1 MKMENGGSLPATGPG
16 SGIRSAVPGVSIAL
30 LLFSTACGDHPPEPG
45 DPPTEAMEP
54 REAFITVFFTRGE
67 ETVGVLRSLEE
78 ADSAPWYTEGPAG
91 APRSMEGT
99 AQALEAALR
108 ELLMGPTPEEREDG
122 ISSWFSPETATSL
135 RSVSVD
141 DHGNVVVD
149 FQDLAHS
156 IPAASSS
163 AGSTMLLAEL
173 NATVFQYPLVR
184 SVEYRMGGSCDAF
197 WNWLQYSCQV
207 LTREDAGY
215 PPGSFDTA
223 RYAPGT
229 SGDAATRLHT
239 GQPTGAIPGPTRE
252 PTPPPNLFWE
262 PREAGLTS
270 SLRGLSVVD
279 SATVWVSGTE
289 GRYALTRDGG
299 VTWSS
304 GAVPGAHALD
314 FRDVEGFAGGIAYLM
329 SAGPGP
335 LSRIY
340 KTTDWGAT
348 WTLQHGNELED
359 AFFNGFAFW
368 DPEAG
373 ALVGDPLDGRMFLLL
388 TEDGGR
394 TWERPTG
401 DRLPAFEPGEYGFA
415 ASGTNI
421 ATFGGGGL
429 AVVSGGSAARVF
441 LSQNRGQSWEVVSTP
456 ITAGAPSSG
465 IFSIAFRSHSDALVV
480 GGDYQ
485 EDRRTGENI
494 AFSHDGGRTW
504 TLAREPHGVG
514 YRSGVAWREDEL
526 HPMWVAVGTSGS
538 SFSMDGGRR
547 WVTFDTTAYNTVAFA
562 GPVGWAVGP
571 EGRVARLRVE

>member
-1 MKMENGGSLPATGPG
+1 MKMGNGGSLPTAGPG
-16 SGIRSAVPGVSIAL
+16 PGVGLARRAISLAL
-30 LLFSTACGDHPPEPG
+30 LLSSAACGDRSPEPG
-45 DPPTEAMEP
+45 DPPVEGVAP
-54 REAFITVFFTRGE
+54 RKAFVTVFFTRNE
-67 ETVGVLRSLEE
+67 ETVRVLRSVEE
-78 ADSAPWYTEGPAG
+78 ADSVPWHAEDPLG

-99 AQALEAALR
+99 AQALEATLR
-108 ELLMGPTPEEREDG
+108 ELLKGPTPEEREEG
-122 ISSWFSPETATSL
+122 ISSWFSPETGTAL
-135 RSVSVD
+135 RSVDVD
-141 DHGNVVVD
+141 DEGNVVVD
-149 FQDLAHS
+149 FRDLARL

-184 SVEYRMGGSCDAF
+184 SVEYRMEGSCDTF

-215 PPGSFDTA
+215 PPGSFDAA

-229 SGDAATRLHT
+229 SADTVARPHT
-239 GQPTGAIPGPTRE
+239 SQPTGAIPGPTRD
-252 PTPPPNLFWE
+252 PTPPPDLSWE

-279 SATVWVSGTE
+279 SATVWISGTD
-289 GRYALTRDGG
+289 GRYAFTRDGG
-299 VTWSS
+299 ITWTS
-304 GAVPGAHALD
+304 GAVPGAPALD
-314 FRDVEGFAGGIAYLM
+314 FRDVEGFADGTAYLM
-329 SAGPGP
+329 SAGQGP
-335 LSRIY
+335 RSRIY

-348 WTLQHGNELED
+348 WTLQHGNDLED

-368 DPEAG
+368 DSRAG

-421 ATFGGGGL
+421 ATFGRDGL

-441 LSQNRGQSWEVVSTP
+441 LSQDRGLSWEVVSTP
-456 ITAGAPSSG
+456 ITAGVPSSG
-465 IFSIAFRSHSDALVV
+465 IFSIAFRSRSAALVV

-485 EDRRTGENI
+485 EDRRTGGNI

-514 YRSGVAWREDEL
+514 YRSGVAWREDDL

-538 SFSMDGGRR
+538 SLSMDGGRR
-547 WVTFDTTAYNTVAFA
+547 WVTFDTTAYNAVAFA